1 MQLDTW
7 CDSLSFNLNRMVVG
21 IEGVEFLAANAGW
34 PWEETSPEVDSK
46 GRLSFN
52 LLNYQVFI

>member
-1 MQLDTW
+1 MQPDTL

-46 GRLSFN
+46 GRLSLN
-52 LLNYQVFI
+52 LLNY